1 MECGDLSPLLVGGG
15 WTPDRRIKPQT
26 GGCDLSQRPRRRLAG
41 ALQRRRK
48 KTLSTNERDLIV
60 GGQAVIEGVMM
71 RTPNAYAVAVR
82 KADGTIVN
90 ISARLPKWSDK
101 YPLLKLPVLRGSAVL
116 VQSMGLGIKAL
127 NYSANEAF
135 GDAQEAETKEVRVA
149 LTPAVIEGEGD
160 FAGLTGAIPGLF
172 PVPTQKRAKDE
183 MKKGGTA
190 AAAGSIIFAMIFN
203 LLLFVAAPLLLTNAL
218 FIGAGW
224 APSPAA
230 TETTAGSRQ
239 TPGAAANVSD
249 GSSTNAGS
257 ETVNDAWYSRG
268 RRTVKTYLHP
278 VRPSVAF
285 NLIDGGIRMSFFL
298 IMIFSFSLLKD
309 IRRVFE
315 YHGAEHKT
323 VFTWEKGLALTVANA
338 RPQPRQHPRCGTSF
352 LMVVMLVS
360 IALFSVIK
368 FDSLVYNFL
377 VRVALVP
384 LVAGLSY
391 EIIRLSAKKES
402 GWFFKLITKP
412 GVWLQNI
419 TTQEP
424 DDGQLEVAIEA
435 LKESLKLEPQTGE
448 AALAPLS

>member
-1 MECGDLSPLLVGGG
+1 
-15 WTPDRRIKPQT
+15 
-26 GGCDLSQRPRRRLAG
+26 
-41 ALQRRRK
+41 
-48 KTLSTNERDLIV
+48 LSTNERDLIV

-71 RTPNAYAVAVR
+71 RTPNAYSIAVR

-90 ISARLPKWSDK
+90 ISAQLPKWSVK
-101 YPLLKLPVLRGSAVL
+101 YPLLKLPILRGSALL

-135 GDAQEAETKEVRVA
+135 GDAQAADEKEVRVA

-160 FAGLTGAIPGLF
+160 FAGLTGAVPGLF
-172 PVPTQKRAKDE
+172 PVPTEKRAKDE

-203 LLLFVAAPLLLTNAL
+203 VLLFVAAPLLLTNAL

-224 APSPAA
+224 APSPDPTVA
-230 TETTAGSRQ
+230 TSGQTAGAPAS
-239 TPGAAANVSD
+239 AND
-249 GSSTNAGS
+249 GSSSSDANAP
-257 ETVNDAWYSRG
+257 AWYSRAWS
-268 RRTVKTYLHP
+268 TVKTYLHP
-278 VRPSVAF
+278 VRPSVGF
-285 NLIDGGIRMSFFL
+285 NLIDGLIRMSFFL
-298 IMIFSFSLLKD
+298 IMIFSFSLLGD

-323 VFTWEKGLALTVANA
+323 VFTWEAGLPLTVENA

-377 VRVALVP
+377 VRLALVP

-402 GWFFKLITKP
+402 GWFFKLITRP

>member
-1 MECGDLSPLLVGGG
+1 
-15 WTPDRRIKPQT
+15 
-26 GGCDLSQRPRRRLAG
+26 
-41 ALQRRRK
+41 
-48 KTLSTNERDLIV
+48 LIV

-90 ISARLPKWSDK
+90 IAARLPKWSDK

-135 GDAQEAETKEVRVA
+135 GDAQEAEGKEVRVA

-160 FAGLTGAIPGLF
+160 FAGLTGAVPGLF
-172 PVPTQKRAKDE
+172 PVPTEKRAKDE

-203 LLLFVAAPLLLTNAL
+203 ILLFVAAPLLLTNAL

-224 APSPAA
+224 APAPSASVASTPSVSVA
-230 TETTAGSRQ
+230 AGSDTTRV
-239 TPGAAANVSD
+239 NSD
-249 GSSTNAGS
+249 S
-257 ETVNDAWYSRG
+257 NDAWYSRG
-268 RRTVKTYLHP
+268 WRTVKTYLHP
-278 VRPSVAF
+278 VRPSISF
-285 NLIDGGIRMSFFL
+285 NLIDGLIRMSFFL

-323 VFTWEKGLALTVANA
+323 VFTWEAGLPLTVENA

-377 VRVALVP
+377 VRLALVP

-402 GWFFKLITKP
+402 GWFFKVITRP

-424 DDGQLEVAIEA
+424 DDQQLEVAIEA
-435 LKESLKLEPQTGE
+435 LKESLKLEPAPGE
-448 AALAPLS
+448 VGLAPLS

>member
-1 MECGDLSPLLVGGG
+1 M
-15 WTPDRRIKPQT
+15 
-26 GGCDLSQRPRRRLAG
+26 
-41 ALQRRRK
+41 
-48 KTLSTNERDLIV
+48 STNERDLIV

-82 KADGTIVN
+82 KADGSIVN

-135 GDAQEAETKEVRVA
+135 GDAQEADEKAVRVA

-160 FAGLTGAIPGLF
+160 FAGLTGAVPGLF
-172 PVPTQKRAKDE
+172 PVPTAKRAKDE

-190 AAAGSIIFAMIFN
+190 AAAGSIVFAMIFN
-203 LLLFVAAPLLLTNAL
+203 ILLFVAAPLLLTNAL

-224 APSPAA
+224 APAPSTAVAAPSDVNTTTPAIQA
-230 TETTAGSRQ
+230 EAGR
-239 TPGAAANVSD
+239 G
-249 GSSTNAGS
+249 
-257 ETVNDAWYSRG
+257 DAWYQRG
-268 RRTVKTYLHP
+268 WQTVKVYLHP

-285 NLIDGGIRMSFFL
+285 NLVDGMIRMSFFL

-315 YHGAEHKT
+315 YHVAEHKT
-323 VFTWEKGLALTVANA
+323 VFTWEKGLALTVENA

-377 VRVALVP
+377 VRLALVP

-391 EIIRLSAKKES
+391 EIIRLSARKEG
-402 GWFFKLITKP
+402 GWFFKMITRP

-435 LKESLKLEPQTGE
+435 LKESLKLEPQPGE
-448 AALAPLS
+448 AAMAPLS

>member
-1 MECGDLSPLLVGGG
+1 ML
-15 WTPDRRIKPQT
+15 
-26 GGCDLSQRPRRRLAG
+26 G
-41 ALQRRRK
+41 APKRN

-71 RTPNAYAVAVR
+71 RTPNAYAIAVR

-90 ISARLPKWSDK
+90 ISARLPKWGDK
-101 YPLLKLPVLRGSAVL
+101 YPLLKLPVLRGSAML

-135 GDAQEAETKEVRVA
+135 GDVQEAEAKEVRVA
-149 LTPAVIEGEGD
+149 LTPAMIEGEGD
-160 FAGLTGAIPGLF
+160 FAGLTGAVPGLI

-183 MKKGGTA
+183 MKTGGTA
-190 AAAGSIIFAMIFN
+190 AAAGSIVFAMIFN
-203 LLLFVAAPLLLTNAL
+203 ILLFVAAPLLLTNAL

-224 APSPAA
+224 APSPN
-230 TETTAGSRQ
+230 TTANTTVATPAQTAGAPSATVSGSDA
-239 TPGAAANVSD
+239 TDSD
-249 GSSTNAGS
+249 AP
-257 ETVNDAWYSRG
+257 AWYSRAWS
-268 RRTVKTYLHP
+268 TVRTYLHP

-285 NLIDGGIRMSFFL
+285 NLVDGMIRMSFFL

-323 VFTWEKGLALTVANA
+323 VFTWEAGLPLTVENA

-368 FDSLVYNFL
+368 FDSLVYNFS
-377 VRVALVP
+377 VRLALVP

-402 GWFFKLITKP
+402 GWFFKLITRP

-435 LKESLKLEPQTGE
+435 LKESLKLEPQPAE